1 MEQDIQKKYELISR
15 INWDYNY
22 SEEEILKI
30 IEDANN
36 DTTTRIGFYV
46 KSLETFTWQDLIFL
60 WGFEEVNRLYTEK
73 TRRMIFSKYLREEY
87 DIVFKLLREHTLTYK
102 KRSKKEYEEFKAA
115 LLYNRRNRCK
125 NREFSSPLFR

>member
-1 MEQDIQKKYELISR
+1 MEQDIQKKYELISQ

-30 IEDANN
+30 IEDTNN

-73 TRRMIFSKYLREEY
+73 TRRMIFSKYLREE
-87 DIVFKLLREHTLTYK
+87 
-102 KRSKKEYEEFKAA
+102 
-115 LLYNRRNRCK
+115 
-125 NREFSSPLFR
+125 